1 MITHPEKRRE
11 NLAEIANN
19 RPLTPEILAAE
30 GWEKSFQ
37 YTAGGDKMVK
47 REKRIN
53 DNRITILY
61 GSSGGLDIFN
71 SRGTMCI
78 SVKQI
83 TVGEFNTLLE
93 IVKLSKFQI
102 K

>member
-1 MITHPEKRRE
+1 MINEEK
-11 NLAEIANN
+11 ATEIANN
-19 RPLTPEILAAE
+19 RPLTPEILSE
-30 GWEKSFQ
+30 QGWENSIQ

-47 REKRIN
+47 REKRIDN
-53 DNRITILY
+53 NRIAILY

-83 TVGEFNTLLE
+83 ITVGEFNQLLD
-93 IVKLSKFQI
+93 IVKLTKFQI